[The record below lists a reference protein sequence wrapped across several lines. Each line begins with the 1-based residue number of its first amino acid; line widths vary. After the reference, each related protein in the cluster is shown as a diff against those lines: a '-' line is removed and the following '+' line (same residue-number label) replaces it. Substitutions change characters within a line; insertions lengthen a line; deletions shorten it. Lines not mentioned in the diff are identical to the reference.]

1 MKTRH
6 SALLLAATLLTVPA
20 LASAAHHGGEDRG
33 PMTEECARDHKGG
46 HHGKRHHGGKHMD
59 PARFE
64 QRLTKRMEKLETPE
78 LKAQFILAQQARLEA
93 MEHNLTLHRL
103 MAEHKAGAMD
113 NAELKDATLKK
124 IAADDQLKQQQLKQ
138 MRAAVDKLAD

>member
-1 MKTRH
+1 
-6 SALLLAATLLTVPA
+6 
-20 LASAAHHGGEDRG
+20 
-33 PMTEECARDHKGG
+33 
-46 HHGKRHHGGKHMD
+46 
-59 PARFE
+59 
-64 QRLTKRMEKLETPE
+64 
-78 LKAQFILAQQARLEA
+78 